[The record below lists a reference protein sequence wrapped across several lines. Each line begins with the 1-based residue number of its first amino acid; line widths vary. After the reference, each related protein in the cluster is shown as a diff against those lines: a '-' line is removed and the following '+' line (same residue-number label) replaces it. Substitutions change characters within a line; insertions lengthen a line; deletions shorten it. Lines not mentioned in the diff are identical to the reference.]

1 MASYRYLGAGLLT
14 LAAGAVMAV
23 GGLLFH
29 DDGWRVAGPSMTPAG
44 VLISIALMLAVR
56 PATSQRDGLPVR
68 SPWGRW
74 ARVIAALATG
84 LPMAGGVPI
93 AAQVTTTVLS
103 VFAGA
108 LMAMAGYAAVAWSLW
123 LVPPLVIASGIVISG
138 SFAATLIPA
147 RRSIASQWARGT

>member
-1 MASYRYLGAGLLT
+1 MGSYRYLGAGLLT
-14 LAAGAVMAV
+14 LAAGAVMAI

-29 DDGWRVAGPSMTPAG
+29 DDGWHIAGPSMTPAG

-56 PATSQRDGLPVR
+56 PVMPHHDKPQAR
-68 SPWGRW
+68 SRWGRW

-103 VFAGA
+103 VLAGF
-108 LMAMAGYAAVAWSLW
+108 LMAVAGYAAVAWSVW
-123 LVPPLVIASGIVISG
+123 LVPPLVIASGMVISG

-147 RRSIASQWARGT
+147 RRSIAS